1 MMTSPH
7 ADIGKTFAAVRSRLG
22 AYLRKHVRDPVAA
35 EDVLQQVF
43 VKALATL
50 QSGHSIGNL
59 TGWLYA
65 VARTTAHDY
74 HRSHRL
80 PSVGLN
86 DEIATDD
93 DSDQRLQQELASCL
107 RPLAEALPDIY
118 RDALIATDF
127 EGQSM
132 RSVADESGLTVSAI
146 KSRAS
151 RARKLLKRNLLECC
165 DVEVANGTFVDY
177 RRRKSTG
184 CAKACS

>member
-132 RSVADESGLTVSAI
+132 RSVADLMFRSTNE
-146 KSRAS
+146 
-151 RARKLLKRNLLECC
+151 
-165 DVEVANGTFVDY
+165 VEVSSVAQGVPPRVGIILGFTKPVAVVPV
-177 RRRKSTG
+177 TPQ
-184 CAKACS
+184 